1 MDMIGKIIKDL
12 RKEIGCTQ
20 NKLADI
26 LGITQDSVSLWEN
39 GKRIPDTQ
47 YIIAMAKFFDV
58 SADYL
63 LGLNNE
69 YQNLQ
74 IPKEKKLLGLTLD
87 ENRLLKNYRA
97 MSEKQ
102 KALLEQ
108 YIDLIK

>member
-1 MDMIGKIIKDL
+1 MIGKIIKDL